1 MKDTTP
7 HPKYGPCD
15 AFGPDKS
22 CSECTG
28 LIQRT
33 DGTVVDGRGDIVS
46 ALVNHYRVSQP
57 AIMFVTGQSNNPQ
70 EVVDAF
76 AQMKQAL
83 ETIKSPALNI
93 AWVGDTATT
102 LLVSEESKK

>member
-7 HPKYGPCD
+7 PP
-15 AFGPDKS
+15 
-22 CSECTG
+22 
-28 LIQRT
+28 
-33 DGTVVDGRGDIVS
+33 
-46 ALVNHYRVSQP
+46 NHYRVSQP